1 MKHFY
6 NDRSAKEKRRTLR
19 KNQTDSERKL
29 WSVLRGKQLDGVKF
43 FRQYSA
49 GPYIL
54 DFYCPSC
61 RLAVELDGSQH
72 GDDNQKIRDER
83 REKYLKQNDIFVLR
97 FWNDEVMDNFEG
109 VAGKIVEE
117 IEKHS

>member
-6 NDRSAKEKRRTLR
+6 TDHSVKEKRRGLR
-19 KNQTDSERKL
+19 ENQTDAERKL
-29 WSVLRGKQLDGVKF
+29 WSVLRGKQLGGVKF

-83 REKYLKQNDIFVLR
+83 REKYLRQNDISVLR
-97 FWNDEVMDNFEG
+97 FWNDEVADNLNG
-109 VAGKIVEE
+109 VAEKMLEE
-117 IEKHS
+117 IGKHS

>member
-6 NDRSAKEKRRTLR
+6 NDHSTEEKRRGLR
-19 KNQTDSERKL
+19 KNQTDAERKL
-29 WSVLRGKQLDGVKF
+29 WGVLRGKQLGGVKF

-54 DFYCPSC
+54 DFYCPVC

-72 GDDNQKIRDER
+72 GDDDQKIRDER

-97 FWNDEVMDNFEG
+97 FWNDEITDNLDG
-109 VAGKIVEE
+109 VVDKIAEE
-117 IEKHS
+117 IESRS